1 MKSLVQDKSLVQN
14 IRNFFNQRTRL
25 ADTNKDADVNRRAL
39 VIENGES
46 AKRLLASADFALL
59 FNLYRFNMLER
70 LEECRDDPERITN
83 AHYVAGVRDFI
94 DFIEKQEYMAKLASK
109 NSET

>member
-1 MKSLVQDKSLVQN
+1 MKSLVLE
-14 IRNFFNQRTRL
+14 IRKYFNKRTKAVDAR
-25 ADTNKDADVNRRAL
+25 KEADVNRRTL

-46 AKRLLASADFALL
+46 AIRLMRNEDFALL

-70 LEECRDDPERITN
+70 LEESRTDPERIEN

-94 DFIEKQEYMAKLASK
+94 AFVEKTEYLGKVAIKA
-109 NSET
+109 NT

>member
-1 MKSLVQDKSLVQN
+1 MKSLVLN
-14 IRNFFNQRTRL
+14 IRNYFNQRTRT
-25 ADTNKDADVNRRAL
+25 ADAHKDSDVTRKTL

-46 AKRLLASADFALL
+46 AMRLMKNEDFALL

-70 LEECRDDPERITN
+70 LEDSRADLERIEN

-94 DFIEKQEYMAKLASK
+94 GFIEKTEYLGKVAKKS
-109 NSET
+109 NT

>member
-1 MKSLVQDKSLVQN
+1 MKSLVLN
-14 IRNFFNQRTRL
+14 IRNYFNKRTRAVDAHKE
-25 ADTNKDADVNRRAL
+25 ADATRKTL

-46 AKRLLASADFALL
+46 AMRLMKNEDFALL

-70 LEECRDDPERITN
+70 LEDSRADLERIEN

-94 DFIEKQEYMAKLASK
+94 GFIEKTEYLGKVAKKSNLTKES
-109 NSET
+109 

>member
-1 MKSLVQDKSLVQN
+1 MKSLVLN
-14 IRNFFNQRTRL
+14 IRNYFNKRTRAVDAHKE
-25 ADTNKDADVNRRAL
+25 ADATRKTL

-46 AKRLLASADFALL
+46 AMRLMKNEDFALL

-70 LEECRDDPERITN
+70 LEDSRVDLERIEN

-94 DFIEKQEYMAKLASK
+94 GFIEKTEYLGKLAKKSNLTK
-109 NSET
+109 ES

>member
-1 MKSLVQDKSLVQN
+1 MKSLVLN
-14 IRNFFNQRTRL
+14 IRSYFNKRTKTVD
-25 ADTNKDADVNRRAL
+25 ANKEANVERRTL

-46 AKRLLASADFALL
+46 ASRLLKHEDFALL

-70 LEECRDDPERITN
+70 LEDCRTDPERIEN

-94 DFIEKQEYMAKLASK
+94 GFIEKTEYLGKVAKK
-109 NSET
+109 INT